1 MGHGPTYQISSSS
14 QAIRQITSL
23 AKILAYPLIQSDSA
37 FSSLAS
43 LSQTVPWL
51 LDTWLD
57 LRNAQKRWDVA
68 GSSSPIPIIET
79 VLNMSHGLVSGS
91 EMTATFK
98 DKSHALLVLL
108 CSEMVSCPEAL
119 LQEDETGDTSRQL
132 YCQALLAIS
141 GATLESYSI
150 GRMAASKLVQELTLL
165 SSQHALIGE
174 GTDIWVRSV
183 ISRQQCWSCTNI

>member
-79 VLNMSHGLVSGS
+79 VLNMSHGLASGS

-98 DKSHALLVLL
+98 DKSHVLLVLL

-183 ISRQQCWSCTNI
+183 ISRQQMLELH

>member
-23 AKILAYPLIQSDSA
+23 AKILAYPLIQSDST

-51 LDTWLD
+51 LDTWFD

-79 VLNMSHGLVSGS
+79 VLNMSHGLASGS

-98 DKSHALLVLL
+98 DKSHVLLVLL

-183 ISRQQCWSCTNI
+183 LSRQQMLELH